1 MGLSDDQLERVSMAA
16 AIHDIGKI
24 SLPAKILAKPVR
36 LTAIEISLI
45 HVHSRAGY
53 DILRGIEF
61 PWPIADIVLQH
72 HERRNGYAAASTS
85 FTPVFLFP

>member
-1 MGLSDDQLERVSMAA
+1 MGFSDDQLERVSMAA
-16 AIHDIGKI
+16 AIRDIGKI
-24 SLPAKILAKPVR
+24 SLPTKILAKPVR
-36 LTAIEISLI
+36 LSAIEISLI
-45 HVHSRAGY
+45 QVHSRAGY

-72 HERRNGYAAASTS
+72 HERRNGSAAASTS